1 MADLRIYLSFWR
13 PRHWPTWIGLA
24 LLRAAGVLPLPVLSL
39 FGSAFGMLVYALYTS
54 RRRIARRNVE
64 RCFPAL
70 TAREHARLVRRHFR
84 AFGRTLFALPI
95 AWWGSRRRLT
105 RLVRLRGREQL
116 ERVQASGRPVIL
128 VTPHFV
134 GLEIGGVRISM
145 DVPFVT
151 VFRHP
156 DNPLL
161 RVIMERSRARF
172 GVQLAEHN
180 KPLTAVVRTIKAGRP
195 LYYLPDQDAGRRNSV
210 FAPFFGVPASTFT
223 TLARIAK
230 MTGAAV
236 IPCATYQRP
245 WGVGYETILGAPLE
259 GYPTGDDVADATRMN
274 SEIEKLV
281 RVHPEQYFWVHKRFK
296 TRPQGEADFYKR

>member
-1 MADLRIYLSFWR
+1 LSFR
-13 PRHWPTWIGLA
+13 HPRHWPTWIGLA
-24 LLRAAGVLPLPVLSL
+24 ILRLTGVLPLPVLAL
-39 FGSAFGMLVYALYTS
+39 FGSAFGMLVCLLYAS
-54 RRRIARRNVE
+54 RRRIVLRNIE

-70 TAREHARLVRRHFR
+70 TAREHASLVRRHFR
-84 AFGRTLFALPI
+84 AFGQTLFSLPI
-95 AWWGSRRRLT
+95 AWWGSRRRLK
-105 RLVRLRGREQL
+105 RLVRLCGREHL
-116 ERVQASGRPVIL
+116 AGLQAAGRPVIL
-128 VTPHFV
+128 MAPHFL
-134 GLEIGGVRISM
+134 GLEIGGFRISM
-145 DVPFVT
+145 DVDVVA

-161 RVIMERSRARF
+161 RAIMERSRARF
-172 GVQLAEHN
+172 GAQLAEHN
-180 KPLTAVVRTIKAGRP
+180 KPFTSMVRTIKSGRP

-245 WGVGYETILGAPLE
+245 WGMGYETVLGAPLA

-274 SEIEKLV
+274 AEIEKLV

-296 TRPQGEADFYKR
+296 TRPAGEADFYKR